1 MPQRAQVRIEGDTI
15 QLKLEY
21 NPKAI
26 AVLKSIIPK
35 ELRSYD
41 ADTLVW
47 TIDKGMKPEVERLLE
62 QFYPLVN
69 YQSIR
74 VWRELKNDSSNMEG

>member
-26 AVLKSIIPK
+26 AVLKSIVPS
-35 ELRSYD
+35 ELRSYSIE
-41 ADTLVW
+41 TNMW
-47 TIDKGMKPEVERLLE
+47 TINRRMKPEVERLLE
-62 QFYPLVN
+62 QFYPMVN
-69 YQSIR
+69 YQNIR
-74 VWRELKNDSSNMEG
+74 VWRELKSDNS